1 MRGSVVDI
9 RFDEHLPPIYSLL
22 RAGAERQIVI
32 EVLAQRDARHVRG
45 IALTPTQGLA
55 RGMAVEDT
63 GGPLKAPVGK
73 GVLSRMFDVFGNTID
88 RGAALSDVQ
97 WRSVHR
103 APPPLARRSTKSEIF
118 ETGIKVIDVLVP
130 LERGGKA
137 GLFGGA
143 GVGKTVLLTEM
154 IHNMIGHQEG
164 VSIFCGIGER
174 CREGEELYRDMK
186 EAGVLPNMV
195 MVFGQM
201 DEPPGSRFRVGLAA
215 LTMAEYFR
223 DDEHRDVLLL
233 IDNIFR
239 FIQAGMEVS
248 GLMGQMPSRLGYQ
261 PTMGTELSSLEERI
275 ANTDTGAIT
284 SIQAVYVPAD
294 DLTDPAAVH
303 TFSHLSASI
312 VLSRKRASEGLFP
325 AIDPLQS
332 SSKMAT
338 PGIVGERHYGLAQ
351 EIRRTLAQYAELKDI
366 IAMLGLEQLSPED
379 RNVVVRARRLERF
392 LTQPFFTTEQFTGL
406 KGKLVSLEDALDG
419 CERILRDEFKDY
431 PESALY
437 MLGTIGDVKG
447 KAKPGQ
453 PAAAAYPESKP
464 ASQGRPG
471 GCHGAHAKPR
481 PGHLRHP
488 ERNLKGRSSMP
499 PTLMNL
505 KVLLPFHVFAEKTG
519 VSRIVAET
527 REGSFGLLPHRL
539 DCVAA
544 LVPGILT
551 YETGPDGEVFVAVD
565 EGVLVKTGPDVLV
578 SVRQAIGGTDLGQLH
593 DAVERQF
600 LALDEHEQSVRSVLT
615 RMETDVIRRLVE
627 FHHD

>member
-1 MRGSVVDI
+1 MKSGTSVSNHGVVVSVRGSVVDV
-9 RFDEHLPPIYSLL
+9 RFDDRLPPIYSVL
-22 RAGAERQIVI
+22 RAGEDGRIII
-32 EVLAQRDARHVRG
+32 EVMVQRDARHVRG

-55 RGMAVEDT
+55 RGMVVEDT

-73 GVLSRMFDVFGNTID
+73 GILSRMFDVFGNTID
-88 RGAALSDVQ
+88 REAPLSDVQ
-97 WRSVHR
+97 WRSVHQS
-103 APPPLARRSTKSEIF
+103 PPPLARRSTKSEIF

-130 LERGGKA
+130 LESGGKA

-154 IHNMIGHQEG
+154 IHNMIEHQEG

-174 CREGEELYRDMK
+174 CREGEELYREMK
-186 EAGVLPNMV
+186 DAGVLPNMV

-201 DEPPGSRFRVGLAA
+201 NEPPGSRFRVGHAA

-239 FIQAGMEVS
+239 FIQAGSEVS

-261 PTMGTELSSLEERI
+261 PTMGTELSGLEERI

-294 DLTDPAAVH
+294 DFTDPAAVH

-312 VLSRKRASEGLFP
+312 VLSRKRTSEGLYP

-338 PGIVGERHYGLAQ
+338 PGIVGERHYTLAQ
-351 EIRRTLAQYAELKDI
+351 EIRRTLAQYEQLKDI

-379 RNVVVRARRLERF
+379 RNVVARARRLERF

-406 KGKLVSLEDALDG
+406 KGKLVSLKDALDG

-437 MLGTIGDVKG
+437 MIGTIDEAKA

-453 PAAAAYPESKP
+453 PVTSAGSQPKANVTGDPESGQKLHLEVEH
-464 ASQGRPG
+464 AVGT
-471 GCHGAHAKPR
+471 HG
-481 PGHLRHP
+481 
-488 ERNLKGRSSMP
+488 S
-499 PTLMNL
+499 
-505 KVLLPFHVFAEKTG
+505 
-519 VSRIVAET
+519 
-527 REGSFGLLPHRL
+527 
-539 DCVAA
+539 
-544 LVPGILT
+544 
-551 YETGPDGEVFVAVD
+551 
-565 EGVLVKTGPDVLV
+565 
-578 SVRQAIGGTDLGQLH
+578 
-593 DAVERQF
+593 
-600 LALDEHEQSVRSVLT
+600 
-615 RMETDVIRRLVE
+615 
-627 FHHD
+627 